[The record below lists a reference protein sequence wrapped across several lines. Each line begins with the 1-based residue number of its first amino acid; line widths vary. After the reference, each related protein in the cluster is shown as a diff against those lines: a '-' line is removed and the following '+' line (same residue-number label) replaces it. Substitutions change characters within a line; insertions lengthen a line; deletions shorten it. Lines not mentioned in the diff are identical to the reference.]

1 MKNVITPKKISNKD
15 IIKFFKSKNME
26 SVVDLS
32 KEYRESVND
41 MSSDYKYRPQLKD
54 LYRLYQII
62 YLNKRTTVLEF
73 GSGYSSLMFSASLSA
88 LQTKYKN
95 KISNLRRNNP
105 FELFILEN
113 EKKYMGVSKRRIE
126 EYWKN
131 NKNLIASKINYKV
144 SDVHMTTYNGRI
156 CTEYQSLPICNPDFI
171 YLDGPEQFN
180 IKGVVNDFTT
190 AHKDLMPMVSDIL
203 KIEYFLTPGTIIV
216 LDGRGANAAFLRDN
230 LGRNWEYKNDTEF
243 DQHIF
248 YLNDPSLGVY
258 NSEQLK
264 FYKSKA

>member
-105 FELFILEN
+105 FELFDLNAHSIANSLNILI
-113 EKKYMGVSKRRIE
+113 VSRLYE
-126 EYWKN
+126 PSGWDAE
-131 NKNLIASKINYKV
+131 V
-144 SDVHMTTYNGRI
+144 
-156 CTEYQSLPICNPDFI
+156 
-171 YLDGPEQFN
+171 
-180 IKGVVNDFTT
+180 
-190 AHKDLMPMVSDIL
+190 IL
-203 KIEYFLTPGTIIV
+203 
-216 LDGRGANAAFLRDN
+216 
-230 LGRNWEYKNDTEF
+230 
-243 DQHIF
+243 
-248 YLNDPSLGVY
+248 
-258 NSEQLK
+258 
-264 FYKSKA
+264 